1 LVEQFKKQR
10 GKMTETEVIAMI
22 GTVIA
27 LVTAWIALRQ
37 NVLHRKAIQA
47 QTFLTIVNTAREI
60 QFSKG
65 MDLIRSFKY
74 NDYQDYKSKE
84 SQEVQDLVRSVVDFL
99 NDLMHMIK
107 HGYLTKEHVLNIYYL
122 SILACADR
130 LLPWWLDGFRKEHG
144 SRYYYE
150 NFQQLCTQIKALG
163 EGKLL
168 DWDTKYK
175 LG

>member
-1 LVEQFKKQR
+1 
-10 GKMTETEVIAMI
+10 MSEVIAII
-22 GTVIA
+22 GTLIA
-27 LVTAWIALRQ
+27 LIAAGTALRQ
-37 NVLHRKAIQA
+37 NTLNRKAIQA

-60 QFSKG
+60 EFSKG

-74 NDYQDYKSKE
+74 DNYQDYKSKE
-84 SQEVQDLVRSVVDFL
+84 SQEVKDLVRAVVDFL

-107 HGYLTKEHVLNIYYL
+107 HGYLTERHVLNIYYL
-122 SILACADR
+122 SILACAER
-130 LLPWWLDGFRKEHG
+130 LLPWWLDGFREEHG
-144 SRYYYE
+144 NQYYYD
-150 NFQQLCTQIKALG
+150 NFHQLCEQIRSLG